1 MPDERSQSN
10 KGFPVNLVT
19 APLIAD
25 LFLLAIR
32 AIGKREVHDGTLGAN
47 DILPY
52 NIMIFFLTLA
62 YIAISIDCSGLIRL
76 LALKVLKKGGKK
88 GRLLFLLLYIFFF
101 VLGSFIGNDPII
113 LSGTAFLAYL
123 TRVSNN
129 ITHPRAWI
137 HTQFA
142 VANIASAILVS
153 SNPTNLV
160 LAGAF
165 GIKFITYT
173 ANMVVPVFITFI
185 VLFPFLL
192 FVIFKKEKHIP
203 RKIEGAWL
211 LKEQTDKK
219 PVDPNIPDSREL
231 AEGEDDPE
239 ADEVLNPFINRKS
252 AMFGAFVMSATLI
265 TLLVVNASDQ
275 KKGGKET
282 PVFYI
287 TLPAAFMMFCWDL
300 GSGWLN
306 REDNRKI
313 AKEALEKKKARVR
326 RERAGVQ
333 SSFLIL
339 PLKDERLQNGQ
350 RATTENE
357 AQGSARPDSSEAQQ
371 ITRTGV
377 GKKDEE
383 EGSESIRI
391 SADILREND
400 SRKPILVRFISRA
413 KFAQWRL
420 RATFPTVTAV
430 LSLLPYKLLPFA
442 FSMFVLVQGLVAQG
456 WVAVFAYGWDYVC
469 GFTNLFSPCSE
480 SSKFIGQFLFQYTLE
495 AGWLGQS
502 C

>member
-1 MPDERSQSN
+1 MPDERSEID
-10 KGFPVNLVT
+10 KGLRFPVNFVT

-25 LFLLAIR
+25 LFLLAIL
-32 AIGKREVHDGTLGAN
+32 AIGKTEVHDGTLGAN
-47 DILPY
+47 NILPY

-76 LALKVLKKGGKK
+76 LALRVLKKGGKQ
-88 GRLLFLLLYIFFF
+88 GRLLFLFLYIFFF
-101 VLGSFIGNDPII
+101 ALGSFIGNDPII
-113 LSGTAFLAYL
+113 LSGTAFLAYM
-123 TRVSNN
+123 TRVSSN
-129 ITHPRAWI
+129 IKYPRAWI

-142 VANIASAILVS
+142 IANIASAILVS

-173 ANMVVPVFITFI
+173 ANMVVPVFVTFI

-203 RKIEGAWL
+203 RKIEGDWL

-231 AEGEDDPE
+231 AEGQDDPD
-239 ADEVLNPFINRKS
+239 ADEVLNPYINKES
-252 AMFGAFVMSATLI
+252 AIFGAFVMSATLI

-275 KKGGKET
+275 KEEGKET

-287 TLPAAFMMFCWDL
+287 TLPAAFIMFCWDL

-306 REDNRKI
+306 REETRKI
-313 AKEALEKKKARVR
+313 AEEALEKKKARVK
-326 RERAGVQ
+326 REREGVQ

-339 PLKDERLQNGQ
+339 PLNDERLQDGQ

-357 AQGSARPDSSEAQQ
+357 AQELVRPDSIHVQQ
-371 ITRTGV
+371 VTSTGL
-377 GKKDEE
+377 GKEDEE
-383 EGSESIRI
+383 KGPGSIRI
-391 SADILREND
+391 SANILREND
-400 SRKPILVRFISRA
+400 SRKPIIARFISRA
-413 KFAQWRL
+413 LFAQWRL

-456 WVAVFAYGWDYVC
+456 WVAVFAYG
-469 GFTNLFSPCSE
+469 
-480 SSKFIGQFLFQYTLE
+480 
-495 AGWLGQS
+495 
-502 C
+502 

>member
-1 MPDERSQSN
+1 
-10 KGFPVNLVT
+10 
-19 APLIAD
+19 
-25 LFLLAIR
+25 
-32 AIGKREVHDGTLGAN
+32 
-47 DILPY
+47 
-52 NIMIFFLTLA
+52 
-62 YIAISIDCSGLIRL
+62 
-76 LALKVLKKGGKK
+76 
-88 GRLLFLLLYIFFF
+88 
-101 VLGSFIGNDPII
+101 
-113 LSGTAFLAYL
+113 
-123 TRVSNN
+123 
-129 ITHPRAWI
+129 
-137 HTQFA
+137 
-142 VANIASAILVS
+142 
-153 SNPTNLV
+153 
-160 LAGAF
+160 
-165 GIKFITYT
+165 
-173 ANMVVPVFITFI
+173 
-185 VLFPFLL
+185 
-192 FVIFKKEKHIP
+192 
-203 RKIEGAWL
+203 
-211 LKEQTDKK
+211 
-219 PVDPNIPDSREL
+219 
-231 AEGEDDPE
+231 
-239 ADEVLNPFINRKS
+239 
-252 AMFGAFVMSATLI
+252 MSATLI

-400 SRKPILVRFISRA
+400 SRKPTLVRFISRA